1 MNQLQKIIKFNSN
14 LVYKPNTKLSDNI
27 ILSKNKN
34 SPLSFI
40 EITQDKYR
48 FVFDELNQNVK
59 DILIDINNESKN
71 NHRINIENLIWCG
84 GGITI
89 TYKYN

>member
-1 MNQLQKIIKFNSN
+1 MKQLQKIIKFNSN
-14 LVYKPNTKLSDNI
+14 LVYKPNAKLSDNI

-48 FVFDELNQNVK
+48 FVFDKLDHNVK

-71 NHRINIENLIWCG
+71 NNRINIENLIWCG

>member
-1 MNQLQKIIKFNSN
+1 MNQLQKIIKFNSK
-14 LVYKPNTKLSDNI
+14 LVYKPNAKLSDNI

-40 EITQDKYR
+40 EITQDKHR
-48 FVFDELNQNVK
+48 FVFDKLDQNVK
-59 DILIDINNESKN
+59 DILIDINTESKH
-71 NHRINIENLIWCG
+71 NHKINIENLIWCG

>member
-1 MNQLQKIIKFNSN
+1 MNQLQKIIKYNN
-14 LVYKPNTKLSDNI
+14 LIYKKSPKLNDNF

-40 EITQDKYR
+40 EVTPDKYR
-48 FVFDELNQNVK
+48 FVFNHLDNNVK
-59 DILIDINNESKN
+59 NILTQIHNESKYDSN
-71 NHRINIENLIWCG
+71 IDIENLIWCG

-89 TYKYN
+89 TYKY